1 LPTAPGNVN
10 SGRLFGSR
18 GVRDIVSKVE
28 PVASAITYDD
38 FRKVDIRVG
47 TIVAAEAFPEARRPA
62 YKLKVDFGDSIGVR
76 RTSVQI
82 VPNYKLEDLVGR
94 QVAAVVNF
102 PPKQIGPFMSEVLV
116 LGFGD
121 EGDNVTLIRPDKT
134 VPNGGRLY

>member
-1 LPTAPGNVN
+1 LPPPPGNAN
-10 SGRLFGSR
+10 SGRLFESW

-28 PVASAITYDD
+28 PVASAITYVD

-62 YKLKVDFGDSIGVR
+62 YKLKVDFGENIGVR

-121 EGDNVTLIRPDKT
+121 EGDNVTMIRPDKT